1 MSDPEVAKA
10 SEETPASTEVQVVL
24 PLEIIDRCVG
34 QQIKVLLTHNK
45 EFHGKL
51 VGFDDFVNIVLE
63 NAYEIDGDGTKS
75 APIKK
80 MLLNG
85 GQIAMLIPAN

>member
-1 MSDPEVAKA
+1 MSEPEVAKA
-10 SEETPASTEVQVVL
+10 SEETPAGAEVQVVL